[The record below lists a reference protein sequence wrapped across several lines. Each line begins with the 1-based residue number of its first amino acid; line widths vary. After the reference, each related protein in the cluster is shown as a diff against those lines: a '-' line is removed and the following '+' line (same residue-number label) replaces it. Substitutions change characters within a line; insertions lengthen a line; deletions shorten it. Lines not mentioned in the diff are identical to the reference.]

1 MPPHASRIRVAEP
14 AADEVPLPKVEGRR
28 RWVIGLQMLGAIVND
43 FARSSL
49 AVPMPAEVPA

>member
-1 MPPHASRIRVAEP
+1 MAP
-14 AADEVPLPKVEGRR
+14 APGRAGREEIPLPKIKAL
-28 RWVIGLQMLGAIVND
+28 RWWMIGLLMSGAIVND